1 MMTRVTPTA
10 DSKFLVG
17 GSGAAL
23 AKRSPFEPSIS
34 DLPDEVVAC
43 ESLETFRV
51 FVCLSQRFSNGVLGH

>member
-43 ESLETFRV
+43 ESLENFRV
-51 FVCLSQRFSNGVLGH
+51 FVC